1 MYVDKSL
8 KGARPQDLPIEQP
21 TELQLLVDV
30 KTAKEIGLKVP
41 EAVLNRADQVI
52 R

>member
-8 KGARPQDLPIEQP
+8 KGARPQDLLIEQP
-21 TELQLLVDV
+21 TEFELVVDV
-30 KTAKEIGLKVP
+30 KTAKENGLKIP
-41 EAVLNRADQVI
+41 EAVLDRADQVI